1 MEGLVLAV
9 PEEGI
14 ASRDRP
20 GRRLHTGL
28 FFRQSGIF
36 STFAHYIGLDSTYME
51 RIRKVIITALA
62 GAAACLQAG
71 AQPGVFAVR
80 EAQESPDARLLTMEE
95 AVLGYELYPETEKT
109 VWRPG
114 SSELTRYEDGVLHVL
129 NPLAGLNREI
139 LPAEKIRE
147 LAGEG
152 AGFVQW
158 LGHDTAVFQSDGTYF
173 LIDTGTAE
181 LKGKIRLPEK
191 AGNLVFNPASF
202 HPYTLGNGLY
212 FCDNYGNSY
221 PVAVPESKDIIYGQY
236 VSRNEFG
243 ITGGIFLSPSE
254 KKVAFYRKDESA
266 VGTFPLLDINTR
278 TGTLFEIK
286 YPMAGMNSENVRL
299 GIYDFASAETVYLD
313 CDEYGYDQ
321 YLTGVTWSPD
331 ESLVL
336 VQVLDRSQKHLKL
349 NKYDAKTG
357 GFAGTVLTEDNDR
370 YVEPQDPVW
379 FLKGSKDKFI
389 YRTDNRDG
397 YRNLYLCDLEGNV
410 RRLTVTDADV
420 MYAGNDGRNVYYT
433 SAEVSPVENHL
444 FSVDIRSGRT
454 VRHTSAEGWHEI
466 SLNEGC
472 EYFKDTYSSLDV
484 PNVVDL
490 RSTDGRARSVN
501 LLTASDPVSD
511 YGYCEISLGKVRSAD
526 GKYDNYYRLI
536 KPKDFDPSKKYPVIL
551 YVYGGPHSQLVRN
564 TWLGELRRWEM
575 YMAQRGYIVYVQ
587 DNRGTQNRGSEF
599 EKAIY
604 GQCGQAEMADQ
615 MKGIEMLSELP
626 YVDRDRIGVHGWSYG
641 GFMTISLITSYPDV
655 FKVAVAGGPVI
666 DWKWYEVMY
675 GERYMGSPELN
686 AEGYRTTSLINKAK
700 DLEGKLLICQGAVDN
715 VVVWQH
721 SLNFIRECIRNNVQV
736 DYFPY
741 PCAQHNVMGRDRIH
755 LMDKVTMYFGDY
767 L

>member
-1 MEGLVLAV
+1 
-9 PEEGI
+9 
-14 ASRDRP
+14 
-20 GRRLHTGL
+20 
-28 FFRQSGIF
+28 
-36 STFAHYIGLDSTYME
+36 ME

-191 AGNLVFNPASF
+191 AGNLVFNPAGF

-221 PVAVPESKDIIYGQY
+221 PVAVPESKDIIYGQF

-243 ITGGIFLSPSE
+243 ITGGIFLSPSG

-349 NKYDAKTG
+349 NRYDARTG
-357 GFAGTVLTEDNDR
+357 EFAGTVLTEDNGK

-389 YRTDNRDG
+389 Y
-397 YRNLYLCDLEGNV
+397 
-410 RRLTVTDADV
+410 
-420 MYAGNDGRNVYYT
+420 
-433 SAEVSPVENHL
+433 
-444 FSVDIRSGRT
+444 
-454 VRHTSAEGWHEI
+454 
-466 SLNEGC
+466 
-472 EYFKDTYSSLDV
+472 
-484 PNVVDL
+484 
-490 RSTDGRARSVN
+490 
-501 LLTASDPVSD
+501 
-511 YGYCEISLGKVRSAD
+511 
-526 GKYDNYYRLI
+526 
-536 KPKDFDPSKKYPVIL
+536 
-551 YVYGGPHSQLVRN
+551 
-564 TWLGELRRWEM
+564 
-575 YMAQRGYIVYVQ
+575 
-587 DNRGTQNRGSEF
+587 
-599 EKAIY
+599 
-604 GQCGQAEMADQ
+604 
-615 MKGIEMLSELP
+615 
-626 YVDRDRIGVHGWSYG
+626 
-641 GFMTISLITSYPDV
+641 
-655 FKVAVAGGPVI
+655 
-666 DWKWYEVMY
+666 
-675 GERYMGSPELN
+675 
-686 AEGYRTTSLINKAK
+686 
-700 DLEGKLLICQGAVDN
+700 
-715 VVVWQH
+715 
-721 SLNFIRECIRNNVQV
+721 
-736 DYFPY
+736 
-741 PCAQHNVMGRDRIH
+741 
-755 LMDKVTMYFGDY
+755 
-767 L
+767 